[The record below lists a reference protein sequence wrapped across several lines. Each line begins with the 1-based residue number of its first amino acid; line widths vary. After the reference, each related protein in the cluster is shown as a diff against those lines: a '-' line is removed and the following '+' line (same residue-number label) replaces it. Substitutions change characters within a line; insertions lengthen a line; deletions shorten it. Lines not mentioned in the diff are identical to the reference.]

1 MTIPRNS
8 RQQPA
13 GERETRKVSGQ
24 ASSGVGVRAF
34 PLCVLLFVL
43 CSGLLGRQ
51 AGAQLVRGTPIDA
64 PVPGFL
70 PATNKSALSQTQTN
84 VPSAGKAEVPKGFHR
99 LPFNPRVQTASSANS
114 DPTVKSALAGP
125 SEASGTLPEMKGGY
139 LAAGFD
145 KLSAFPANV
154 ILEPAGWKLVG
165 QIPDDVKSLDG
176 KAVFIK
182 GFMIPLNHLNG
193 LTTDCLLLKSQSMC
207 CFGIRP
213 KINEWVIVRLT
224 GKGIEAIMDRPV
236 TVFGKLHVGEYREN
250 GRLLR
255 SIYRMDGEKMER
267 PEDSK

>member
-1 MTIPRNS
+1 
-8 RQQPA
+8 
-13 GERETRKVSGQ
+13 
-24 ASSGVGVRAF
+24 
-34 PLCVLLFVL
+34 
-43 CSGLLGRQ
+43 LGWQ

-64 PVPGFL
+64 PAPAFL
-70 PATNKSALSQTQTN
+70 PATNRQALSRTLTN
-84 VPSAGKAEVPKGFHR
+84 VPSASKAEVPKGFHR
-99 LPFNPRVQTASSANS
+99 LPFKPIVQTSSSSNS
-114 DPTVKSALAGP
+114 EPAIKSASTSPA
-125 SEASGTLPEMKGGY
+125 EASGTLPEMKGGY

-145 KLSAFPANV
+145 KLSAFPADV

-193 LTTDCLLLKSQSMC
+193 LTTDCLLLKSQAMC

-236 TVFGKLHVGEYREN
+236 TIFGKLHVGEYREN

-255 SIYRMDGEKMER
+255 SIYRMDGERMER
-267 PEDSK
+267 PEDSR

>member
-1 MTIPRNS
+1 MTNQRNS
-8 RQQPA
+8 RPHPA
-13 GERETRKVSGQ
+13 GERESRKVSGR

-34 PLCVLLFVL
+34 PLCVLLLSL

-145 KLSAFPANV
+145 KLSAFPADV